1 VGIWPVAHLTTWGIC
16 FATFADAHKLSGDH
30 AEAGALGPGARGAG
44 HVEVGV
50 VDGGEGEGE
59 GEAAVGHTGQFVGD
73 AVDGGEDGAEFD
85 DVADVINSGIAGD
98 VVEVFLA
105 DDALGVLVLDD
116 VAKVFAQVEGPL
128 RLLPGFEIR
137 EEGVEPRVIGKDG
150 KPGEDH
156 AVADEADIFEAGAE
170 LLDLDAGAG
179 IALEGKALVVRA
191 ELVSEGVV
199 DRAGRID
206 VEVPVSDGA
215 VRGLFDGRGFCVVGV
230 KQRAI
235 MRTSAP
241 SIR

>member
-1 VGIWPVAHLTTWGIC
+1 MRDSLWASVGIWPVAHLTTWGIC
-16 FATFADAHKLSGDH
+16 FTTFADAHKLSGDH

-105 DDALGVLVLDD
+105 DDALGVLVHELGGVVLDD

-137 EEGVEPRVIGKDG
+137 EGGVEPRVVGKDG

-156 AVADEADIFEAGAE
+156 AVADEADVFETGAQ

-179 IALEGKALVVRA
+179 IALDGKTLVVRA
-191 ELVSEGVV
+191 ELVGEGVV
-199 DRAGRID
+199 NRA
-206 VEVPVSDGA
+206 
-215 VRGLFDGRGFCVVGV
+215 
-230 KQRAI
+230 
-235 MRTSAP
+235 
-241 SIR
+241 